1 MTIFGTL
8 DSGFMQA
15 VSVPRAAMLCKQLVF
30 FNYNSSNTIIAFIPP
45 IAFEMFGESLGDE
58 LPLLAH

>member
-8 DSGFMQA
+8 DSDVMQA
-15 VSVPRAAMLCKQLVF
+15 VSVQPCCAS
-30 FNYNSSNTIIAFIPP
+30 NNTIIAFIPP
-45 IAFEMFGESLGDE
+45 IAFQMFSESLGDE